1 MKYVLKDG
9 KEVNLIVNYNN
20 LFKFQREYK
29 YAKDLVPIVMQKG
42 SADLESIIQIVYVG
56 YMGGNNPEPI
66 MSYEEFLNNIDF
78 NLARDLNIFS
88 ELVSNRANEKN

>member
-9 KEVNLIVNYNN
+9 KEVNLVVNYNN

-42 SADLESIIQIVYVG
+42 SADLESIMQTIYVG
-56 YMGGNNPEPI
+56 YLGGDNPEPL
-66 MSYEEFLNNIDF
+66 MSYEDFLNNVDF
-78 NLARDLNIFS
+78 NFNRDLNVFS
-88 ELVSNRANEKN
+88 NLVSNKANEKN

>member
-9 KEVNLIVNYNN
+9 KEVNLVVNYNN

-42 SADLESIIQIVYVG
+42 SADLESIMQTIYVG
-56 YMGGNNPEPI
+56 YLGGDNPEPL
-66 MSYEEFLNNIDF
+66 MSYEDFLNNIDF
-78 NLARDLNIFS
+78 NFNRDLNVFS
-88 ELVSNRANEKN
+88 NLVSNKANEKN

>member
-9 KEVNLIVNYNN
+9 KEVNLVVNYNN

-56 YMGGNNPEPI
+56 YLGGNNSEPL

-78 NLARDLNIFS
+78 NIARDLNIFS